1 MLHGSE
7 TWPLSKPDLQRLQRN
22 DRAMIRQIC
31 GIQSKDIS
39 SVRSQSLLD
48 QLGLVDLEI
57 VLRKNRL
64 QWAGHVERSSGAI
77 KVAKDLE
84 VEGRKGPGRPK
95 LSWSEVTARD
105 RKQWNLTAVDPQDK
119 TAWRTAVRGAMTA
132 ASQTPG

>member
-1 MLHGSE
+1 
-7 TWPLSKPDLQRLQRN
+7 
-22 DRAMIRQIC
+22 MIRQIC

-105 RKQWNLTAVDPQDK
+105 RKQWNSTAVDPHK